1 MKLCS
6 LWRCVARFSSDI
18 LHSFAQVN
26 DLDKVLLHE
35 PGDNSSV
42 SVKMRY
48 GTCTQVD
55 DYGSMASIHMRVA
68 QLTARPVPKNDTPF
82 GLLNWFKDSSKKIVA
97 KHIVD
102 SNGYKHFEFMV
113 PSLIRECFV
122 VVLCMIDARQT
133 NNLLVVIAATKFVKA
148 EKGKPQEV
156 QILPNFQEFTWQTD
170 YKGGEIVKKA
180 MTKYYDDWEEATDF
194 FQSATTAIPD
204 LDRHIFCN
212 DKVDKEALIHQLEL
226 QDIVAC
232 NGYLYYGCATPL
244 DIGKKIDI
252 TPLNL
257 LFGKGRAKFAFG
269 VTKMAT
275 GVTYSTGM
283 RVSLSRHRQEARD
296 VPTQDGEKQVDVT
309 WRILGIL
316 FSITDGRKQDR
327 NEPVLICYNSKISRY
342 DYQYKKEG
350 EGEDAL
356 LVADL
361 ALPDVPICDYPRW
374 IFSPVSK
381 VKFTCYHKAR
391 LLSEDEEIIRN
402 IALQGTVKDPEDDR
416 SESEDNKSTDGND
429 TPKEIVPAAPATN
442 RSRVGRGRGFQATRP
457 RASTAATDQ
466 TKTIET
472 LKRSIQMAEAT
483 KTSLKESND
492 LLKAD
497 NTKMEKKIKEAEKM
511 AKAVDQ
517 AERFKNSVLEFFQ
530 NKYED
535 ADNKKKPDTFSEFM
549 PKSLQKYF
557 TTQELEY

>member
-6 LWRCVARFSSDI
+6 LWRCVARFSSEF
-18 LHSFAQVN
+18 LHSFAQTN

-35 PGDNSSV
+35 PGDNASV

-68 QLTARPVPKNDTPF
+68 QLTAQPVPKIDTPF

-122 VVLCMIDARQT
+122 VVLCMIDAQRT
-133 NNLLVVIAATKFVKA
+133 NNFLVVIAATKFVKVG
-148 EKGKPQEV
+148 KGKPKEV
-156 QILPNFQEFTWQTD
+156 KILPNFQKFTWQTD
-170 YKGGEIVKKA
+170 YEGGAIVKKA

-204 LDRHIFCN
+204 LGRHIFCN

-244 DIGKKIDI
+244 DIGKKINI

-257 LFGKGRAKFAFG
+257 LFGKRRAKFAFG

-316 FSITDGRKQDR
+316 FSTTDGRKQDR

-374 IFSPVSK
+374 NFSPVSK

-391 LLSEDEEIIRN
+391 KLSLDEEIIRN

-429 TPKEIVPAAPATN
+429 NTEEKVAPSCSQIPKPKSTSHRQQAPK
-442 RSRVGRGRGFQATRP
+442 SRPKASQAKHLTSVQ
-457 RASTAATDQ
+457 AELE
-466 TKTIET
+466 K
-472 LKRSIQMAEAT
+472 LKERN
-483 KTSLKESND
+483 TSLQKELD
-492 LLKAD
+492 KIKAD
-497 NTKMEKKIKEAEKM
+497 NDALAKLVEDSKTGSKKLE
-511 AKAVDQ
+511 Q
-517 AERFKNSVLEFFQ
+517 AERLKETLLDHYITKFEDRKDKDNPRTFIEFF
-530 NKYED
+530 
-535 ADNKKKPDTFSEFM
+535 
-549 PKSLQKYF
+549 PKVLAKYF
-557 TTQELEY
+557 TPEQLDI

>member
-6 LWRCVARFSSDI
+6 LWRCVARFSSEF
-18 LHSFAQVN
+18 LHSFAQTN

-35 PGDNSSV
+35 PGDNASV

-68 QLTARPVPKNDTPF
+68 QLTAQPVPKIDTPF
-82 GLLNWFKDSSKKIVA
+82 GLLNWFEDSSKKIVA

-122 VVLCMIDARQT
+122 VVLCMIDAQRT
-133 NNLLVVIAATKFVKA
+133 NNFLVVIAATKFVKVG
-148 EKGKPQEV
+148 KGKPKEV
-156 QILPNFQEFTWQTD
+156 KILPNFQNFRWQTD
-170 YKGGEIVKKA
+170 YKGGAIVKKA

-204 LDRHIFCN
+204 LGRHIFCN
-212 DKVDKEALIHQLEL
+212 DKVDKQALIHQLEL

-244 DIGKKIDI
+244 DIGKKINI

-374 IFSPVSK
+374 NFSPVSK

-429 TPKEIVPAAPATN
+429 NTEEKVAPSCSQIPKPKSTSHRQQAPK
-442 RSRVGRGRGFQATRP
+442 SRPKASQAKHLTSVQ
-457 RASTAATDQ
+457 AELE
-466 TKTIET
+466 K
-472 LKRSIQMAEAT
+472 LKERN
-483 KTSLKESND
+483 TSLQKELD
-492 LLKAD
+492 KIKAD
-497 NTKMEKKIKEAEKM
+497 NDALAKLVEDSKTGSKKLE
-511 AKAVDQ
+511 Q
-517 AERFKNSVLEFFQ
+517 AERLKDSLLDHYITKFEDRANKNTPGTFIEFF
-530 NKYED
+530 
-535 ADNKKKPDTFSEFM
+535 
-549 PKSLQKYF
+549 PKVLAKYF
-557 TTQELEY
+557 TPEQLDI